1 MNMNRLYVDFHII
14 QTVPPSCVN
23 RDDTGRPKTAFYG
36 GANRARVSSQA
47 WKHAMRSVFT
57 EIFSEE
63 QLGYR
68 TKYAVSL
75 IESILKDKGFSE
87 EDAAKKAVSAMTNA
101 GIKINEK
108 KSNTTGALFFISSKQ
123 AQTLADLV
131 IAGEKNA
138 KAYKE
143 ALKENPS
150 VDIAL
155 FGRMVA
161 DDAYLNTDAASQ
173 VAHAIST
180 HAIQNEY
187 DYFTAVDDFEQ
198 ADHAGAGHLGTMEF
212 NSATLYRYATVNLC
226 ELMQTVGDDAA
237 DALCG
242 FAEAMIRSMPTG
254 KQNSYANKTLPDL
267 VYVTVRSDQPVN
279 LCGAFEKPVSGA
291 EGFSEKSVKALFDY
305 AEKVYA
311 NYCGAPIKSYV
322 IGCDSIPGA
331 EKMNLNELLDALRQI
346 RVNEVI

>member
-47 WKHAMRSVFT
+47 WKHAMRSVST

-75 IESILKDKGFSE
+75 IESILKEKGFSE
-87 EDAAKKAVSAMTNA
+87 VDAEKKAAAAITNA
-101 GIKINEK
+101 GIKVNEK
-108 KSNTTGALFFISSKQ
+108 KSNTTGALFFISRKQ

-138 KAYKE
+138 KAYKD

-161 DDAYLNTDAASQ
+161 DDANLNTDAASQ

-212 NSATLYRYATVNLC
+212 NSATLYRYATVNVC
-226 ELMQTVGDDAA
+226 ELLKTVGDDAA

-254 KQNSYANKTLPDL
+254 KQNSYAIKTLPDL
-267 VYVTVRSDQPVN
+267 VYVTVRNDQPVN

-305 AEKVYA
+305 AKKVYED
-311 NYCGAPIKSYV
+311 YCGAPLKSYV
-322 IGCDSIPGA
+322 IGCAPIDGA
-331 EKMNLNELLDALRQI
+331 EKMNLNGLLDALRQI
-346 RVNEVI
+346 HVNEVI